1 MFHPVQPSDSAQATA
16 LVIAYNLVC
25 QTIGTPDDEK
35 GLEHVRQVIAET
47 AHGLLTATDS
57 NAVEARM
64 MPQL

>member
-16 LVIAYNLVC
+16 LVIAYTLVC
-25 QTIGTPDDEK
+25 QTIGVPDDEK

-47 AHGLLTATDS
+47 AQGMLAATDT
-57 NAVEARM
+57 NAVGARL